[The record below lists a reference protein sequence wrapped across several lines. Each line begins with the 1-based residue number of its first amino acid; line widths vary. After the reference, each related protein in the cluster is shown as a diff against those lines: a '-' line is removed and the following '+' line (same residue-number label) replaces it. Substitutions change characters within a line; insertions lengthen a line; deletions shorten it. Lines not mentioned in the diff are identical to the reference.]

1 MLGVGPTL
9 LKDSNGDR
17 IYYIVGLQ
25 YAIVYLPGSLY
36 PEYIFLLHASG
47 FLSRVPIRVF

>member
-17 IYYIVGLQ
+17 IYIVGLQ
-25 YAIVYLPGSLY
+25 YVIVYLPGSLY

-47 FLSRVPIRVF
+47 PH